1 MAVILKPRD
10 IIDRKSVLA
19 ELDELVSSSGYTV
32 NPQDQVLN
40 IFKNVF
46 SQGWSE
52 VKRRFEEDGIS
63 SREIVKA
70 NSHLVDQ
77 LIRLIYDFALISV
90 YPKSNPTKEETLSII
105 ATGGYGRGE
114 LAPFSDIDLMFLLPY
129 KITDHSEKV
138 VEYILYTLWDLGL
151 KVGHATR
158 TIEEAVRLS
167 RDDMTIRTSLLEARW
182 LWGDQKMFRE
192 FRGRFQE
199 AFNKST
205 ALHFVEAKLSERD
218 ARHKHMGDTRYVLEP
233 NLKEGK
239 GGLRDLQTL
248 FWIAKYLYHVDN
260 MRGLQDLGVLTARD
274 VRLFK
279 RAKKFFWTVR
289 CHLHYFSARAEERLT
304 FNVQS
309 EISDRLNYKDR
320 AGAQGVERFM
330 KHYFLTAKD
339 VGDLTRILCA
349 VLEDQQKKKDQR
361 FRFANFGFGN
371 RQLEDFVLDG
381 NRLTVNDNED
391 FKREPIKLLKL
402 FRIAQ
407 LHNTDIHPNALRLV
421 TENLERIN
429 SKLLNNPEANRV
441 FLDILVGFNP
451 EITLTRLNEAGV
463 LGRFMPDFGRIVAQ
477 MQYDMYHVYTV
488 DEHTIRAIGI
498 LKRIEDGRLKTEH
511 PTASLVIKE
520 VQSLRVLYLAV
531 FLHDTAKGRG
541 GDHSILGAE
550 TANRLGPRLG
560 LSVWETETVSWLVR
574 HHLLMS
580 SIAFKRDIYDQKT
593 SSDLAAIIQSPER
606 LRLLLILTTV
616 DIRAVGPNVWNAWK
630 AGLLRELYYR
640 VQENLVGAVQ
650 LGRPADRVDQAKS
663 ELKHLLNDWP
673 KKDLDHHFNLGHND
687 YWLSF
692 DLETLTYHA
701 NLIKEAEHNDQKLT
715 IATRVE
721 EALDATEIIIYTP
734 DHPGLFATIAGAMA
748 LADASVVNAK
758 VMTMTNGMAFDV
770 FLIQDSDGSA
780 FSARDRLDRLNEC
793 IKRAMSGRHHSA
805 RELAAAQK
813 ASKNIGIEAF
823 SKPTRVLIDNKAS
836 RRQTVI
842 EINCRDRLG
851 LLHDLTA
858 FLTASSMQ
866 ISSAH
871 ISTYGERV
879 VDVFY
884 VRDLFGLK
892 VDRTEKLEFLRNGLL
907 ETVTGDARSADSIN
921 PGDKNKDIVSKLD
934 KKSIT
939 RIDTKT
945 TFS

>member
-1 MAVILKPRD
+1 MAIVIKPRK

-19 ELDELVSSSGYTV
+19 ELAELVRVSGYTDKV
-32 NPQDQVLN
+32 QGQVLT
-40 IFKNVF
+40 IFKNVYA
-46 SQGWSE
+46 QGWRE
-52 VKRRFEEDGIS
+52 VKRRFEEEGVS
-63 SREIVKA
+63 SREIIRA

-77 LIRLIYDFALISV
+77 LIRSIYDFTLISV
-90 YPKSNPTKEETLSII
+90 YPRANSPKDEVISII
-105 ATGGYGRGE
+105 ATGGYGRKE
-114 LAPFSDIDLMFLLPY
+114 LAPFSDIDLMFLLPN
-129 KITDHSEKV
+129 KQTSHSEQV

-167 RDDMTIRTSLLEARW
+167 LDDMTIRTSLLEARW
-182 LWGDQKMFRE
+182 LWGDKKMFE
-192 FRGRFQE
+192 NFCKRFLE
-199 AFNKST
+199 VFDKST
-205 ALHFVEAKLSERD
+205 SLNFVEAKLSERD

-233 NLKEGK
+233 NIKEGK

-248 FWIAKYLYHVDN
+248 FWIAKYLYRVDN
-260 MRGLQDLGVLTARD
+260 MRDLQDIGVLTARD
-274 VRLFK
+274 VRLFT
-279 RAKKFFWTVR
+279 RAKKFFWGVR

-309 EISDRLNYKDR
+309 EISNRLNYKER

-330 KHYFLTAKD
+330 KHFFLIAKD

-349 VLEDQQKKKDQR
+349 VLEDQQKKKQKR
-361 FRFANFGFGN
+361 FRFPSFSFSKRLMEG
-371 RQLEDFVLDG
+371 FVLDG
-381 NRLTVNDNED
+381 DRLTVTDID
-391 FKREPIKLLKL
+391 TFKKEPLKLLKL
-402 FRIAQ
+402 FHVAQ
-407 LHNTDIHPNALRLV
+407 LNNTDIHPHGLRLV

-429 SKLLNNPEANRV
+429 SKMLNDPQANKV
-441 FLDILVGFNP
+441 FLEMLVGNNP

-498 LKRIEDGRLKTEH
+498 LKKIEDGRFKSEH
-511 PTASLVIKE
+511 PTASLVIGE

-550 TANRLGPRLG
+550 IANRLGPRLG
-560 LSVWETETVSWLVR
+560 LSDWETETVSWLVL

-580 SIAFKRDIYDQKT
+580 SFAFKRDIYDSKT
-593 SSDLAAIIQSPER
+593 ASDLAAIVQSPER

-630 AGLLRELYYR
+630 AGLLRELYFR
-640 VQENLVGAVQ
+640 VQENLVGSVQ
-650 LGRPADRVDQAKS
+650 SGRRADRVDQAKS
-663 ELKHLLNDWP
+663 DLRQYLSNWS

-692 DLETLTYHA
+692 DLETLAYHA
-701 NLIKEAEHNDQKLT
+701 NLIKEAENNENNLT
-715 IATRVE
+715 ISTRVE

-734 DHPGLFATIAGAMA
+734 DHPGLFAAIAGAMA
-748 LADASVVNAK
+748 LAGASVVTAK
-758 VMTMTNGMAFDV
+758 VMTMSNGMAFDM
-770 FLIQDSDGSA
+770 FRIQDSDGNA
-780 FSARDRLDRLNEC
+780 FSAKDRLDRLNEC
-793 IKRAMSGRHHSA
+793 IERAMSGRLHSA
-805 RELAAAQK
+805 RELATAQK
-813 ASKNIGIEAF
+813 ASRQLRLGAF
-823 SKPTRVLIDNKAS
+823 STPTRVLIDNKAS

-842 EINCRDRLG
+842 EINGRDRLG

-858 FLTASSMQ
+858 FLTTSSLQ

-892 VDRTEKLEFLRNGLL
+892 VDRAEKLEFLRNGLMKTVIVDVESKTTLGL
-907 ETVTGDARSADSIN
+907 EDGDQN
-921 PGDKNKDIVSKLD
+921 IVSTLD
-934 KKSIT
+934 ENTVSQTGEKVT
-939 RIDTKT
+939 LL
-945 TFS
+945 